1 MKKTLLFSLVLVFA
15 FCCASSLVLVSCQ
28 KKEEEKKVCP
38 PEKTEGK
45 KFEMYSM
52 SEMAA
57 LMEQMYVENKSV
69 KEKISKGEPLGKFPE
84 YYLKIHT
91 AKFTDE
97 SENDDFFKEN
107 AKLFIEAQK
116 ELYSDPTNAK
126 QNYNN
131 GIDAC
136 IACHESKCGGPIPK
150 IKKLYIK

>member
-1 MKKTLLFSLVLVFA
+1 MKKTLLFSLVLVFTL
-15 FCCASSLVLVSCQ
+15 CCISSLMLVSCQ
-28 KKEEEKKVCP
+28 KKEQDKKVCTP
-38 PEKTEGK
+38 QKSEGK

-57 LMEQMYVENKSV
+57 LMEQMYVENQSV
-69 KEKISKGEPLGKFPE
+69 KEKIINGKSLGKFPE
-84 YYLKIHT
+84 YFLKIHT

-97 SENDDFFKEN
+97 SENDAFFKEN
-107 AKLFIEAQK
+107 AKLYIESQK
-116 ELYSDPTNAK
+116 AIYSNSTNVK
-126 QNYNN
+126 MNYNK

>member
-1 MKKTLLFSLVLVFA
+1 MKKTLLFSLVLVFV
-15 FCCASSLVLVSCQ
+15 FSCQ
-28 KKEEEKKVCP
+28 KKEEEKKVCAP
-38 PEKTEGK
+38 KKTEEK

-57 LMEQMYVENKSV
+57 LMEQMYVENQSV
-69 KEKISKGEPLGKFPE
+69 KEKISKRETLGKFPE
-84 YYLKIHT
+84 YYLKIHY

-107 AKLFIEAQK
+107 AKLYIESQK
-116 ELYSDPTNAK
+116 ILYSNSTNK
-126 QNYNN
+126 KENYNK

>member
-1 MKKTLLFSLVLVFA
+1 MKKALLFSLL
-15 FCCASSLVLVSCQ
+15 LVLFYSCQ
-28 KKEEEKKVCP
+28 KKEEEKKVCT

-45 KFEMYSM
+45 KFEMYTM

-57 LMEQMYVENKSV
+57 LMEQMYLENKLV
-69 KEKISKGEPLGKFPE
+69 KEKISKGESLGNFPE
-84 YYLKIHT
+84 YYLNIHT

-97 SENDDFFKEN
+97 SENDNFFKEN
-107 AKLFIEAQK
+107 AKLYIASQK
-116 ELYSDPTNAK
+116 KMYSDPTNVK
-126 QNYNN
+126 ENYNK